1 MDGKRAKEWK
11 TKTYDD
17 KKQTSIYL
25 HRFNQRYVFSAKLYN
40 VFGCFTTLNLQSLLS
55 LIDNPNEYVKDCTWF
70 VQNITQ
76 ICFSWKS
83 ACKNTLQRSFS
94 YSVSSK
100 SVSVKASHC
109 SLALTKICSHDWQ
122 RRQLIIATIDL
133 ANSPPG
139 HFQKLQVVDLAI
151 LVLINALDHLVQLL
165 IAQVVAEAHDYLPQ
179 LVGCYETV
187 VVLVKRLESLKM
199 ILITIVMIMKPC
211 QRP

>member
-1 MDGKRAKEWK
+1 M
-11 TKTYDD
+11 
-17 KKQTSIYL
+17 
-25 HRFNQRYVFSAKLYN
+25 
-40 VFGCFTTLNLQSLLS
+40 VFGCFTTLNLNSLLS
-55 LIDNPNEYVKDCTWF
+55 LIDNPNEFVTDYTRF
-70 VQNITQ
+70 VQNIAQ
-76 ICFSWKS
+76 ICFAQNC

-100 SVSVKASHC
+100 SVSVKMSHC
-109 SLALTKICSHDWQ
+109 SLALTKICSHNWQ
-122 RRQLIIATIDL
+122 RRQLIIATIHL

-151 LVLINALDHLVQLL
+151 LVLVNALDHLVQLL

-187 VVLVKRLESLKM
+187 VVLVKHLESLTM
-199 ILITIVMIMKPC
+199 IMITIVMIMKPC

>member
-1 MDGKRAKEWK
+1 M
-11 TKTYDD
+11 
-17 KKQTSIYL
+17 
-25 HRFNQRYVFSAKLYN
+25 
-40 VFGCFTTLNLQSLLS
+40 SLSKIAHGLS
-55 LIDNPNEYVKDCTWF
+55 TISHKSV
-70 VQNITQ
+70 
-76 ICFSWKS
+76 FSWKS

-109 SLALTKICSHDWQ
+109 SLALTKICSHNWQ
-122 RRQLIIATIDL
+122 RRQLIIATIHL

-139 HFQKLQVVDLAI
+139 HFQKLEVVDLAI

-165 IAQVVAEAHDYLPQ
+165 ISQVVAEALDHLLQ

-199 ILITIVMIMKPC
+199 ILITIMMIMKPC